1 MLELNNDLSI
11 HRRHLCYLTNEAFKS
26 IMHLEPQFVWSYLEE
41 KPMLYNLGDGTK
53 LVLPKAKSSCFGI
66 NSLLFRGCLL

>member
-11 HRRHLCYLTNEAFKS
+11 HRRHLWYLTNEAFKS
-26 IMHLEPQFVWSYLEE
+26 IVHLEPQFVWSYFEE

-53 LVLPKAKSSCFGI
+53 LVLP
-66 NSLLFRGCLL
+66 